1 MKAQSF
7 RDIIAWQKAHSLCV
21 DIYKT
26 LGSNKD
32 YSYRDQIQR
41 AAVSIMNNIAEGH
54 SKRSDKSFRNFLLI
68 AKGSAA
74 EVESMLELGKSLGY
88 FTITQHEDLTG
99 RVDEISRL
107 LSGFVASLT
116 TQDSRP
122 TTFSPKVKT

>member
-1 MKAQSF
+1 MKGHSF

-21 DIYKT
+21 DIYKI
-26 LGSNKD
+26 LASNKD
-32 YSYRDQIQR
+32 FSYRDQIQR

-54 SKRSDKSFRNFLLI
+54 SRRSDKSFRNLLLI

-88 FTITQHEDLTG
+88 FTSIQHEDLTQ

-107 LSGFVASLT
+107 ITGL
-116 TQDSRP
+116 
-122 TTFSPKVKT
+122 VKFLETRQP